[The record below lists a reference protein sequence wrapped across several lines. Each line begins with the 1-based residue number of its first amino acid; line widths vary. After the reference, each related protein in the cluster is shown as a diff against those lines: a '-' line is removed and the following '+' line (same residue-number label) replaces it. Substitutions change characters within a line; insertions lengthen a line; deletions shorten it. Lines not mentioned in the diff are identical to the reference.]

1 MMALLIPY
9 LVIAIGFAAVYVAQS
24 ILYNLFF
31 HPLRSYPGP
40 ILAKIS
46 IIWSRQANL
55 HGLKYMR
62 IHEAHRKH
70 GSVVRIGPNELSFA
84 DPAAVR
90 DIYTNSAFK
99 KEENFYFAKRG
110 YEEEHLFS
118 FRNPEAHNQRRKLLS
133 RGYSQSSI
141 SDIEDHITVK
151 IETFLNLLGTK
162 TANDESVDIY
172 AFVHLLSFDLVY
184 RLLFGDDPRSL
195 ELGGEHKVL
204 SYLRAWRPLFTYY
217 SVDLIKTSRQNNVVT
232 PFFRSVLYGGKDGYL
247 NRPLTDS
254 EVAEE
259 CMSGMFG
266 GTGTTAN
273 TFVFLLW
280 ATLQRPRTCAGLPY
294 LQAVTNETLR
304 MYPTIVAI
312 LPRVAEKDTT
322 VAGYHIPRGTVVG
335 TQNYTIHRWERAF
348 PDPDNFLPERWLDNR
363 DVDARKEA
371 FVPFSVGPRRCIG
384 VKSLAQME
392 LSKLIAAFFLRF
404 DASIDASMRPEDM
417 RIFDTFNAGPAG
429 RKLLVRLKKKRSD
442 AETAGAIAV
451 QD

>member
-1 MMALLIPY
+1 MASSTLEFMKLITNM
-9 LVIAIGFAAVYVAQS
+9 VI
-24 ILYNLFF
+24 
-31 HPLRSYPGP
+31 
-40 ILAKIS
+40 
-46 IIWSRQANL
+46 
-55 HGLKYMR
+55 
-62 IHEAHRKH
+62 
-70 GSVVRIGPNELSFA
+70 GSVVRIAPQELSFA

-90 DIYTNSAFK
+90 DIYTNSAFQ

-133 RGYSQSSI
+133 RGYSQGSI
-141 SDIEDHITVK
+141 SDIEDHVTAK
-151 IETFLNLLGTK
+151 IDTFLELLAAK
-162 TANDESVDIY
+162 SANNESVDVY

-204 SYLRAWRPLFTYY
+204 SYLRAWRPLFTYKEILPQLEWLGVYLPGIFGNNFRKVREWKNY
-217 SVDLIKTSRQNNVVT
+217 SVDLIKTSRQNNIVT
-232 PFFRSVLYGGKDGYL
+232 PFFRSLLYGGKDGYL

-280 ATLQRPRTCAGLPY
+280 ATLQHPDVTCAGLPY

-312 LPRVAEKDTT
+312 LPRVATKDTT
-322 VAGYHIPRGTVVG
+322 VAGCHIPRGTVVG

-348 PDPDNFLPERWLDNR
+348 PDPDNFLPERWLDDKN
-363 DVDARKEA
+363 VEARKEA

-404 DASIDASMRPEDM
+404 EASIDPSMRSEAM

-429 RKLLVRLKKKRSD
+429 RKLLIRLKEKHLKPK
-442 AETAGAIAV
+442 TAGVIAD
-451 QD
+451 QH